1 MLPMWHYSQKL
12 ENISEDKVLIF
23 GGGFKEV
30 YFLDLSNNIVDVV
43 HEKAEENFS
52 PLSPSSPDI
61 LATGLSSK
69 TLSISRDDW
78 FIAQPVL
85 VG

>member
-1 MLPMWHYSQKL
+1 MLPMWHYCQKL

-43 HEKAEENFS
+43 HEKA
-52 PLSPSSPDI
+52 
-61 LATGLSSK
+61 
-69 TLSISRDDW
+69 
-78 FIAQPVL
+78 
-85 VG
+85 